1 MFLLQKFS
9 LLHIFNIIFFF
20 YPFLESDANKDRLI
34 SYDEFL
40 TETKK
45 DEFDEDPGW
54 ETMDMQ
60 VNMFFFHSA
69 MFCLLATLNYIC
81 DQKLKHNGQKFSTVV
96 IELKKTQNEHLN
108 SESVLFNLMQFL
120 KTFFGFYDLLFD
132 LNGNYCS

>member
-1 MFLLQKFS
+1 MGNYGYAGK
-9 LLHIFNIIFFF
+9 
-20 YPFLESDANKDRLI
+20 Y
-34 SYDEFL
+34 
-40 TETKK
+40 
-45 DEFDEDPGW
+45 G
-54 ETMDMQ
+54 
-60 VNMFFFHSA
+60 FFHSA

-108 SESVLFNLMQFL
+108 SDSVLFNLMQFL